1 MVEEIFDHD
10 ALTRS
15 ITRENFEEY
24 AYNDGSSIKNVDT
37 RIIEKTIE
45 STNKRMDLNRVKY

>member
-1 MVEEIFDHD
+1 MEEIFDHD